1 MKEKKIEQ
9 ALAEARSELSHGDYL
24 TLCASLTF
32 LNREIPEASVS
43 DGDIFYML
51 GWLTQVCEGMGIDY
65 TKHEAGKAVFHAEGK
80 KHDFCITGMDIK
92 TPEGRA
98 AELCRI
104 QREFNEYLC
113 DFEVAFRCS
122 KPGVFQNLKEKGE
135 QMDKEDFL
143 STLESKLSDMAM

>member
-1 MKEKKIEQ
+1 MKVKRNVEQ

-51 GWLTQVCEGMGIDY
+51 GWLTQVSEGMGIDY

-80 KHDFCITGMDIK
+80 KHDFVSRVWILRLQK
-92 TPEGRA
+92 
-98 AELCRI
+98 AERQSCAEF
-104 QREFNEYLC
+104 REN
-113 DFEVAFRCS
+113 
-122 KPGVFQNLKEKGE
+122 
-135 QMDKEDFL
+135 
-143 STLESKLSDMAM
+143 

>member
-65 TKHEAGKAVFHAEGK
+65 TKHEAFVSRVWISRLQKAERQSCVEFRENLMNICVILRLLSVVPSRVS
-80 KHDFCITGMDIK
+80 F
-92 TPEGRA
+92 
-98 AELCRI
+98 RI
-104 QREFNEYLC
+104 
-113 DFEVAFRCS
+113 
-122 KPGVFQNLKEKGE
+122 
-135 QMDKEDFL
+135 
-143 STLESKLSDMAM
+143 